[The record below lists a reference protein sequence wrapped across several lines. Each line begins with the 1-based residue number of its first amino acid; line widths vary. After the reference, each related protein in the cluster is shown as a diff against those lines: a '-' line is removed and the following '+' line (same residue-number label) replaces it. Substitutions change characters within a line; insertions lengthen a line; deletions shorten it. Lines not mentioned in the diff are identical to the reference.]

1 MLIGPILKL
10 HAVNRVLQGTLKSGA
25 IFRNR
30 NQNQ

>member
-1 MLIGPILKL
+1 MRVIAKL
-10 HAVNRVLQGTLKSGA
+10 HAVNQLLQGTLKTGA